1 MSNNFKGDVVIIDNV
16 FLFVIVLLFDVVVL
30 FMLVLLLGFNV
41 IVVLLTGVG
50 FRLIVLSGFLYV
62 SLYEFNSEGS
72 E

>member
-16 FLFVIVLLFDVVVL
+16 FLFVIVLL
-30 FMLVLLLGFNV
+30 LGFNV
-41 IVVLLTGVG
+41 IVVLLTCVG
-50 FRLIVLSGFLYV
+50 FLLIVLSGFLYV